1 MSMNSE
7 QDTTRET
14 STDEDMERRGRRA
27 SAAESYLASTNDSER
42 IAEARRRIMAI
53 PNAHDRAEAIA
64 EHIDLFE

>member
-1 MSMNSE
+1 MSDTRFE
-7 QDTTRET
+7 QDTTQNGN
-14 STDEDMERRGRRA
+14 EDMERRGRRA
-27 SAAESYLASTNDSER
+27 AAADSFLASTNDSER